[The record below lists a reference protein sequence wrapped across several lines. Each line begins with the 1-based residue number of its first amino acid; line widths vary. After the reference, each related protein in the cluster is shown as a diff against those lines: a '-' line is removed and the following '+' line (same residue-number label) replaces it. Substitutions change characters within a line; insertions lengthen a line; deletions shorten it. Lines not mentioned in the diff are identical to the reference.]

1 MDLLTLKV
9 HVDKSS
15 GHKVVNLRY
24 ELLQSIGQG
33 QFGKVLL
40 ARDKTVDP
48 PKYYAIK
55 TINRIDTSRLI
66 TKTYMSHTTKIK
78 REIRIMKEC
87 DHPNVVKL
95 YQVIDDMKYDKIL
108 LVLEYC
114 QYGEIDWKKY
124 NHYHEKYFKDS
135 SKALPLNKILRDVVN
150 GLEYLHKFKH
160 IIHRDLKPSNLLI
173 SRDRTIKISDFGVSL
188 ILENNAN
195 DDKEL
200 GKTMGTPAFFAP
212 ELCQF
217 VNKRLLMLNDK
228 DMLHSKIDS
237 RIDIWSLGVV
247 LYCLFF
253 HQLPFEG
260 HNEFS
265 LFKNIVNG
273 PLRFPRAVESSKA
286 RPQDTK
292 ELELLT
298 DLIKKLLHKDPSQRP
313 SIEEIK
319 AHSFT
324 VFGLLKDA
332 VEKFNAV
339 NKKIFASQGLKIVD
353 TDNSLTGRLRRLFIG
368 KTSEVTASNPIIVP
382 EEDLKDPNIVYR
394 DLEKVDDL
402 LDSYLDDS
410 SSMGSLEGE
419 EDGNT
424 AQPVDTSN
432 LLSTIES
439 VSLVKGSVPPVYIE
453 APSSENVAAKEAND
467 SLASL
472 ASKSVNLKPASP
484 IKADSSSAKSISP
497 AKLRN
502 HPVGLA
508 LATTNS
514 GSSKFNAPPPLKLSE
529 SNFLGSSSGGPSSR
543 SSFELRS
550 ASMSGSRTPVGG
562 ANTVTIGAGSPLSL
576 KSMFSPSRRFFAK
589 LKREKKPTI
598 GSLASSDQSDGY
610 TNFEPPPGVGGAPR
624 SSSSRR
630 GLTTSVDSGQSG
642 PWKGRKNSMSST
654 GLNMLS
660 KLSSSS
666 SSLNLHAYLIDDQ
679 AGSGFSGTSTTC
691 NGSLHSEEG
700 VLSSSFS
707 QLRSD
712 PYNHGDK
719 MCDTQGAQVSQR
731 SYRDRFGAV
740 GESTENLHGGIS
752 TREFSHTTSNLVKTT
767 AQKNDSE
774 LTFDENR
781 NDYNED
787 ADRTFSMDEYLDQL

>member
-15 GHKVVNLRY
+15 GHKVVNSRY
-24 ELLQSIGQG
+24 ELLLSLGQG

-40 ARDKTVDP
+40 TRDKSVDP

-95 YQVIDDMKYDKIL
+95 YQVIDDMNYDKIL

-124 NHYHEKYFKDS
+124 NHYHEKYFKES
-135 SKALPLNKILRDVVN
+135 SKALPLNKILRDVIN

-228 DMLHSKIDS
+228 DLLHSKIDS
-237 RIDIWSLGVV
+237 RIDIWSLGVI

-298 DLIKKLLHKDPSQRP
+298 NLIKRLLHKDPSQRP
-313 SIEEIK
+313 SMEDIK
-319 AHSFT
+319 AHPFT
-324 VFGLLKDA
+324 IFGLLK
-332 VEKFNAV
+332 VEVESFNAV
-339 NKKIFASQGLKIVD
+339 NKKLFASQGLKVVD

-368 KTSEVTASNPIIVP
+368 KTSEVIASKPIVVT
-382 EEDLKDPNIVYR
+382 EEDKKDPAIVYS

-410 SSMGSLEGE
+410 SSMGSIEGE
-419 EDGNT
+419 EDVQ
-424 AQPVDTSN
+424 AVDTSN
-432 LLSTIES
+432 LLSTIEAAS
-439 VSLVKGSVPPVYIE
+439 PSKDEVPPVCIE
-453 APSSENVAAKEAND
+453 KPSSENIVAKEP
-467 SLASL
+467 SSTASVV
-472 ASKSVNLKPASP
+472 SKSGSLKPVSP
-484 IKADSSSAKSISP
+484 IKLDSSSTKSISP
-497 AKLRN
+497 VKLRN
-502 HPVGLA
+502 YSMGLGLA
-508 LATTNS
+508 ISSS
-514 GSSKFNAPPPLKLSE
+514 GSSKLDAPPPLKLSE
-529 SNFLGSSSGGPSSR
+529 SNFLSNSPGVSSR
-543 SSFELRS
+543 SSLELRS
-550 ASMSGSRTPVGG
+550 VSISGSRTPVSGG
-562 ANTVTIGAGSPLSL
+562 NTVTIGAGSPLSL

-589 LKREKKPTI
+589 LKKEKKPTI
-598 GSLASSDQSDGY
+598 GSLASTDQSDGY
-610 TNFEPPPGVGGAPR
+610 TNFAPPPGVGGGPR

-642 PWKGRKNSMSST
+642 QWKGRKNSMSST

-666 SSLNLHAYLIDDQ
+666 SSLNLHAYLIEDQ
-679 AGSGFSGTSTTC
+679 GIYGHSGASTTC
-691 NGSLHSEEG
+691 NGSLHNEEG
-700 VLSSSFS
+700 VLSSSLS
-707 QLRSD
+707 QMRSS
-712 PYNHGDK
+712 PYNHNDRNYEFLG
-719 MCDTQGAQVSQR
+719 TQVGQSSNIYHFKDAQDSVDEFQ
-731 SYRDRFGAV
+731 DAK
-740 GESTENLHGGIS
+740 GIS
-752 TREFSHTTSNLVKTT
+752 DAFHTTSKQSNRVKTT
-767 AQKNDSE
+767 TQKNDSE
-774 LTFDENR
+774 LTFDENSR
-781 NDYNED
+781 NEYNED

>member
-1 MDLLTLKV
+1 MDKL
-9 HVDKSS
+9 S

-40 ARDKTVDP
+40 ARDKSVDP
-48 PKYYAIK
+48 AKYYAIK

-114 QYGEIDWKKY
+114 QYGEIDWKRY
-124 NHYHEKYFKDS
+124 NHYHEKYFKDG
-135 SKALPLNKILRDVVN
+135 SKSLPLNKILRDVTN

-228 DMLHSKIDS
+228 DLLHSKIDS

-286 RPQDTK
+286 RPQDSK
-292 ELELLT
+292 ELELLI
-298 DLIKKLLHKDPSQRP
+298 DLIKKILHKDPSQRP

-319 AHSFT
+319 GHPFT
-324 VFGLLKDA
+324 VFGLLK
-332 VEKFNAV
+332 EEIESFNAV
-339 NKKIFASQGLKIVD
+339 NRKIFASQGLKVVD

-368 KTSEVTASNPIIVP
+368 KTTEVTASNPIIIT
-382 EEDLKDPNIVYR
+382 EEDLAKAAFVYR

-410 SSMGSLEGE
+410 SSMGSL
-419 EDGNT
+419 DGDDENNSP
-424 AQPVDTSN
+424 AVDTSN
-432 LLSTIES
+432 LLSTIETAS
-439 VSLVKGSVPPVYIE
+439 PTKSSVPPVHIE
-453 APSSENVAAKEAND
+453 TSSTDNLGSKEPN
-467 SLASL
+467 SSSASIT
-472 ASKSVNLKPASP
+472 SKPGSLKPKSP
-484 IKADSSSAKSISP
+484 VKLDSSSTKSISP
-497 AKLRN
+497 VKLRN
-502 HPVGLA
+502 YPLGPGLA
-508 LATTNS
+508 VASS
-514 GSSKFNAPPPLKLSE
+514 GSSKLNAPPPLKLSE
-529 SNFLGSSSGGPSSR
+529 SNFVSNSSGVSSR
-543 SSFELRS
+543 SSFELRNVS
-550 ASMSGSRTPVGG
+550 LSGSRTPVSGG
-562 ANTVTIGAGSPLSL
+562 NTITIGAGSPLSL

-598 GSLASSDQSDGY
+598 GSLASTEQSDGY

-630 GLTTSVDSGQSG
+630 GLTTSVDSSQSG

-666 SSLNLHAYLIDDQ
+666 SSLNLHAYLIEDE
-679 AGSGFSGTSTTC
+679 GISGFSGASTAC
-691 NGSLHSEEG
+691 NGSLHSDEDA
-700 VLSSSFS
+700 SSTSIS
-707 QLRSD
+707 QLRKNLS
-712 PYNHGDK
+712 NHGDR
-719 MCDTQGAQVSQR
+719 TREPQGTLVGQR
-731 SYRDRFGAV
+731 SYRDHSEDYMDSSNDSQGV
-740 GESTENLHGGIS
+740 KDIGKELYYTKNSQSTHIRPGS
-752 TREFSHTTSNLVKTT
+752 R
-767 AQKNDSE
+767 KNDSE
-774 LTFDENR
+774 LTFDENSQ
-781 NDYNED
+781 NDYNDD